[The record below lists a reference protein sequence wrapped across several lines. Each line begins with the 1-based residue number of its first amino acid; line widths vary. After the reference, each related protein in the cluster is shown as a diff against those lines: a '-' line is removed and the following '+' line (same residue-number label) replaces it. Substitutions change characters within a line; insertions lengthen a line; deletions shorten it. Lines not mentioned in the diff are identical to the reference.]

1 MAKKKLKLKKF
12 NLHPVTSMILLIAL
26 VIIVSF
32 ILHLFKASTT
42 YNVINVETGQIK
54 TEVVKVVNQMNYKGV
69 KTLISD
75 ALKNFVSFA
84 PLGTLLVTL
93 IGLGVAEATGL
104 IDTVLRRRILKIPPR
119 TVTFLLLLLAIFS
132 SIVNEV
138 GYAVMIPLGALVF
151 LINGRNPLA
160 GIATAFAGVAFGYSI
175 SFFVGST
182 DIALLPYTRV
192 AANLIDEGFHVSMT
206 SNLFIMIA
214 SCVILAAIGTVA
226 AENFAIKRFGRYLS
240 KTRDDLGQTKEI
252 EFLDLKYEEQKKLKE
267 DSYEKKGLRWALIT
281 SIVVVLLFIYMV
293 IPGLPLSGMLLDLNE
308 EAYVNQLF
316 GTNSY
321 FHDGFTYMTA
331 IYFALSGIAY
341 GIGAKSIKND
351 KDLINSLV
359 EKLKEVGLVV
369 VMIFFASQLIT
380 VFKATNIGVYITALF
395 TNLLK
400 SLPVNGWLLIIIS
413 MIFIA
418 ISNLF
423 MPNSLSKWS
432 IISPV
437 LVPLMMQSNIS
448 PQFCQYI
455 FRAAESMTNGI
466 TPLLAYF
473 IVYLAYLNIYNK
485 DPERPITIK
494 KGINYMLPYML
505 WFIIGWILII
515 MAWYIIGL
523 PLGPGVMPTL

>member
-1 MAKKKLKLKKF
+1 MAKKKLRLKKF

-32 ILHLFKASTT
+32 ILSLCKASTT
-42 YNVINVETGQIK
+42 YNVINIETGQTK

-93 IGLGVAEATGL
+93 LGLGVAEATGL

-175 SFFVGST
+175 SFFVGAT

-206 SNLFIMIA
+206 SNLFIMIV
-214 SCVILAAIGTVA
+214 SCFILAAIGTIA
-226 AENFAIKRFGRYLS
+226 GENFAIKRFGRYLS

-281 SIVVVLLFIYMV
+281 SIVVVVLFIYMV

-351 KDLINSLV
+351 KDIINNLV
-359 EKLKEVGLVV
+359 EKLKDIGLVV

-380 VFKATNIGVYITALF
+380 VFKATNIGIYITALF
-395 TNLLK
+395 SNLLK
-400 SLPVNGWLLIIIS
+400 SLPVNGWLLILVS

-423 MPNSLSKWS
+423 MPNSISKWS

-473 IVYLAYLNIYNK
+473 VVYLAYLNIYNR
-485 DPERPITIK
+485 DPERPVTIK

-505 WFIIGWILII
+505 WFVIGWILII

>member
-1 MAKKKLKLKKF
+1 MAKKKLRLKKF

-32 ILHLFKASTT
+32 ILSLCKASTT
-42 YNVINVETGQIK
+42 YNVINIETGQIK

-93 IGLGVAEATGL
+93 LGLGVAEATGL

-175 SFFVGST
+175 SFFVGAT

-206 SNLFIMIA
+206 SNLFIMIV
-214 SCVILAAIGTVA
+214 SCFILAAIGTIA
-226 AENFAIKRFGRYLS
+226 GENFAIKRFGRYLS

-281 SIVVVLLFIYMV
+281 SIVVVVLFIYMV

-351 KDLINSLV
+351 KDIINNLV
-359 EKLKEVGLVV
+359 EKLKDIGLVV

-380 VFKATNIGVYITALF
+380 VFKATNIGIYITALF
-395 TNLLK
+395 SNLLK
-400 SLPVNGWLLIIIS
+400 SLPVNGWLLILVS

-423 MPNSLSKWS
+423 MPNSISKWS

-473 IVYLAYLNIYNK
+473 VVYLAYLNIYNR
-485 DPERPITIK
+485 DPERPVTIK

-505 WFIIGWILII
+505 WFVIGWILII

>member
-1 MAKKKLKLKKF
+1 MAKKKLRLKKF

-32 ILHLFKASTT
+32 ILSLCKASTT
-42 YNVINVETGQIK
+42 YNVINIETGQIK

-93 IGLGVAEATGL
+93 LGLGVAEATGL

-175 SFFVGST
+175 SFFVGAT

-206 SNLFIMIA
+206 SNLFIMIV
-214 SCVILAAIGTVA
+214 SCFILAAIGTIA
-226 AENFAIKRFGRYLS
+226 GENFAIKRFGRYLS

-281 SIVVVLLFIYMV
+281 SIVVVVLFIYMV

-351 KDLINSLV
+351 KDIINNLV
-359 EKLKEVGLVV
+359 EKLKDIGLVV

-380 VFKATNIGVYITALF
+380 VFKATNIGIYITALF
-395 TNLLK
+395 SNLLK
-400 SLPVNGWLLIIIS
+400 SLPVNGWLLILAS

-423 MPNSLSKWS
+423 MPNSISKWS

-473 IVYLAYLNIYNK
+473 VVYLAYLNIYNR
-485 DPERPITIK
+485 DPERPVTIK

-505 WFIIGWILII
+505 WFVIGWILII

>member
-1 MAKKKLKLKKF
+1 MAKKKLRLKKF

-32 ILHLFKASTT
+32 VLHLCKASTT
-42 YNVINVETGQIK
+42 YNIINLETGQIK
-54 TEVVKVVNQMNYKGV
+54 TEIVKVTNQMNYKGV

-84 PLGTLLVTL
+84 PLGTLLITL
-93 IGLGVAEATGL
+93 FGLGVAEATGL

-160 GIATAFAGVAFGYSI
+160 GIATAFAGVSFGYSI
-175 SFFVGST
+175 SFFVGAT
-182 DIALLPYTRV
+182 DIALLPYTKV
-192 AANLIDEGFHVSMT
+192 AAGLIDEGFHVSMT

-214 SCVILAAIGTVA
+214 SCVLLAIIGTIA
-226 AENFAIKRFGRYLS
+226 AENFAIKRFGRYAS

-267 DSYEKKGLRWALIT
+267 DSYERKGLRWAAIT
-281 SIVVVLLFIYMV
+281 AIVVTLLFIYMV

-316 GTNSY
+316 GNNSY
-321 FHDGFTYMTA
+321 FHDGFTYIIA
-331 IYFALSGIAY
+331 IFFATTGIAY
-341 GIGAKSIKND
+341 GVGSKSIKND
-351 KDLINSLV
+351 KDLVNNLV
-359 EKLKEVGLVV
+359 EKLKNVGLVV

-380 VFKATNIGVYITALF
+380 VFKATNIGIYVTALF

-400 SLPVNGWLLIIIS
+400 SLPVNGWLLILIS

-448 PQFCQYI
+448 PQFSQYI

-473 IVYLAYLNIYNK
+473 IVYLAYLNVYNR

-494 KGINYMLPYML
+494 KGISYMLPYML
-505 WFIIGWILII
+505 WFIIGWIIII

>member
-1 MAKKKLKLKKF
+1 MAKKKLRLKKF

-32 ILHLFKASTT
+32 ILSLCKASTT
-42 YNVINVETGQIK
+42 YNVINIETGQIK

-93 IGLGVAEATGL
+93 LGLGVAEATGL

-175 SFFVGST
+175 SFFVGAT

-206 SNLFIMIA
+206 SNLFIMIV
-214 SCVILAAIGTVA
+214 SCFILAAIGTIA
-226 AENFAIKRFGRYLS
+226 GENFAIKRFGRYLS

-351 KDLINSLV
+351 KDIINNLV
-359 EKLKEVGLVV
+359 EKLKDIGLVV

-380 VFKATNIGVYITALF
+380 VFKATNIGIYITALF
-395 TNLLK
+395 SNLLK
-400 SLPVNGWLLIIIS
+400 SLPVNGWLLILVS

-423 MPNSLSKWS
+423 MPNSISKWS

-473 IVYLAYLNIYNK
+473 VVYLAYLNIYNR
-485 DPERPITIK
+485 DPERPVTIK

-505 WFIIGWILII
+505 WFVIGWILII

>member
-1 MAKKKLKLKKF
+1 MAKKKLRLKKF

-32 ILHLFKASTT
+32 ILSLCKASTT
-42 YNVINVETGQIK
+42 YNVINIETGQIK

-93 IGLGVAEATGL
+93 LGLGVAEATGL

-175 SFFVGST
+175 SFFVGAT

-206 SNLFIMIA
+206 SNLFIMIV
-214 SCVILAAIGTVA
+214 SCFILAAIGTIA
-226 AENFAIKRFGRYLS
+226 GENFAIKRFGRYLS

-267 DSYEKKGLRWALIT
+267 ESYEKKGLRWALIT
-281 SIVVVLLFIYMV
+281 SIVVVVLFIYMV

-351 KDLINSLV
+351 KDIINNLV
-359 EKLKEVGLVV
+359 EKLKDIGLVV

-380 VFKATNIGVYITALF
+380 VFKATNIGIYITALF
-395 TNLLK
+395 SNLLK
-400 SLPVNGWLLIIIS
+400 SLPVNGWLLILVS

-423 MPNSLSKWS
+423 MPNSISKWS

-473 IVYLAYLNIYNK
+473 VVYLAYLNIYNR
-485 DPERPITIK
+485 DPERPVTIK

-505 WFIIGWILII
+505 WFVIGWILII

>member
-1 MAKKKLKLKKF
+1 MAKKKLRLKKF

-32 ILHLFKASTT
+32 ILSLCKASTT
-42 YNVINVETGQIK
+42 YNVINIETGQIK

-93 IGLGVAEATGL
+93 LGLGVAEATGL

-175 SFFVGST
+175 SFFVGAT

-192 AANLIDEGFHVSMT
+192 AANLIDDGFHVSMT
-206 SNLFIMIA
+206 SNLFIMIV
-214 SCVILAAIGTVA
+214 SCFILAAIGTIA
-226 AENFAIKRFGRYLS
+226 GENFAIKRFGRYLS

-267 DSYEKKGLRWALIT
+267 ESYEKKGLRWALIT
-281 SIVVVLLFIYMV
+281 SIVVVVLFIYMV

-351 KDLINSLV
+351 KDIINNLV
-359 EKLKEVGLVV
+359 EKLKDIGLVV

-380 VFKATNIGVYITALF
+380 VFKATNIGIYITALF
-395 TNLLK
+395 SNLLK
-400 SLPVNGWLLIIIS
+400 SLPVNGWLLILVS

-423 MPNSLSKWS
+423 MPNSISKWS

-473 IVYLAYLNIYNK
+473 VVYLAYLNIYNR
-485 DPERPITIK
+485 DPERPVTIK

-505 WFIIGWILII
+505 WFVIGWILII